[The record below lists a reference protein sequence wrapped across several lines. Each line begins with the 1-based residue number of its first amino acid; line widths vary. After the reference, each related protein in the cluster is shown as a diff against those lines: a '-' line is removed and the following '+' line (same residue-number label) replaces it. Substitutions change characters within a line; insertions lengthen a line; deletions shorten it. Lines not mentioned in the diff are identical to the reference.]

1 MTDNSQ
7 LGNQSTSMHFHG
19 LFQNGTTEM
28 DGPVGV
34 TQCDVP
40 PGHSFKLNFT
50 VRTAIV
56 DIVAPY

>member
-1 MTDNSQ
+1 MTK

-50 VRTAIV
+50 VCMRFLAM
-56 DIVAPY
+56 